1 LSDAGSIG
9 YSASGNG
16 GPVGSFDSVWVDDN
30 PVAVQGDPVPSIAG
44 QFWNFGSRPGITAD
58 GRLHWVGGFGAVQG
72 GSTQNRGLFIDNTAT
87 PLLMGGQ
94 VLPNLPF
101 ALNTT
106 TTVAFGYRF
115 SKFAN
120 HYMAPVLMASGST
133 LTDGTMA
140 LDGIGLMVGGSLVRE
155 GSPVPAAIGGLAG
168 ENWSSFE
175 FCDATEC
182 GEWYFTGDTSAAV
195 GEDEFICRN
204 GRIVYREGQEISGR
218 TVSGAINHAYMN
230 EQGDIAFVWPIVSKA
245 TTLEALFVN
254 GHIVL
259 SEGDAVDLDGDG
271 NIEPNSIL
279 IDFTGISALVMS
291 DRDAGG
297 MVTLYFTAD
306 IDTLGTPSSTDD
318 TEGGFVLRVP
328 FDPCPSDV
336 NDSGV
341 TNIDDLLTVINEWAL
356 GAASPADINA
366 DCTVNI
372 DDLLIVINGFGPC

>member
-1 LSDAGSIG
+1 
-9 YSASGNG
+9 
-16 GPVGSFDSVWVDDN
+16 
-30 PVAVQGDPVPSIAG
+30 
-44 QFWNFGSRPGITAD
+44 
-58 GRLHWVGGFGAVQG
+58 
-72 GSTQNRGLFIDNTAT
+72 
-87 PLLMGGQ
+87 
-94 VLPNLPF
+94 
-101 ALNTT
+101 
-106 TTVAFGYRF
+106 
-115 SKFAN
+115 
-120 HYMAPVLMASGST
+120 
-133 LTDGTMA
+133 
-140 LDGIGLMVGGSLVRE
+140 
-155 GSPVPAAIGGLAG
+155 
-168 ENWSSFE
+168 
-175 FCDATEC
+175 
-182 GEWYFTGDTSAAV
+182 
-195 GEDEFICRN
+195 
-204 GRIVYREGQEISGR
+204 VYREGQEISGR